1 MKFLLPLL
9 LAFGCTDNDAD
20 LTIDRFVPALTSNSC
35 VVSPMQLDQPPTGT
49 LDTGLAGLFSLGYTV
64 FPIITN
70 HLSSSAT
77 SVTNPGVV
85 ELHSITLQGMN
96 VELQPDST
104 LAGLI
109 PPPQRKF
116 SVTVPNS
123 RLDPAGSV
131 AVDAEVIPPSLAK
144 SLGGSGSLVA
154 LVAPVGDF
162 GGSTIVGAARSFPI
176 NVCSFCLSGGPP
188 AACPAT
194 GFPANEV
201 NPGQCI
207 PDQDFS
213 ITCCIKGGQLL
224 CGSRVP
230 MAMGM

>member
-1 MKFLLPLL
+1 MKSLLLPLL
-9 LAFGCTDNDAD
+9 LAFGCTQNEAD
-20 LTIDRFVPALTSNSC
+20 LTIDRFVPALSGNGC
-35 VVSPMQLDQPPTGT
+35 VVSPMQVDQPPSGV

-64 FPIITN
+64 FPVITN

-77 SVTNPGVV
+77 ALTNPGVV
-85 ELHSITLQGMN
+85 ELHSITLLGAN

-104 LAGLI
+104 LAGLV
-109 PPPQRKF
+109 PPAQRKF
-116 SVTVPNS
+116 SVQVPNS

-131 AVDAEVIPPSLAK
+131 AVGVEVIPRSLAK

-162 GGSTIVGAARSFPI
+162 GGDTIVGAARSFPI
-176 NVCSFCLSGGPP
+176 EVCSFCLSQGPP

-207 PDQDFS
+207 PDQDFP
-213 ITCCIKGGQLL
+213 ITCCIKANTLL
-224 CGSRVP
+224 CGTKVP
-230 MAMGM
+230 MSMM